1 MFQKLLWV
9 LLSLQSS
16 PVEVSGPSSLNAGGL
31 CELCS
36 PEGAVDLGAMPTWPH
51 PQVFAPWCFLL
62 PVSAGVGVMM
72 GSDAPRALGVA
83 TSPSFSLGRDATK

>member
-9 LLSLQSS
+9 LLSLHSR
-16 PVEVSGPSSLNAGGL
+16 PVKVSGPSSLNAGEF

-36 PEGAVDLGAMPTWPH
+36 PEGDVDLGAMPTWPH
-51 PQVFAPWCFLL
+51 PQVFAPWRFLL
-62 PVSAGVGVMM
+62 TVSAGLGVTM